1 MLQTS
6 FNLRTLVQRER
17 DSRHDPRRISMHL
30 LGEDGMR
37 QKKTA
42 IGRSLGVVFMFP
54 AKHNE
59 KKKRKKTTKG
69 IWLKALKARFLA
81 SQQL

>member
-1 MLQTS
+1 
-6 FNLRTLVQRER
+6 
-17 DSRHDPRRISMHL
+17 
-30 LGEDGMR
+30 
-37 QKKTA
+37 
-42 IGRSLGVVFMFP
+42 MFP

-59 KKKRKKTTKG
+59 KKKKKGKKTTKG